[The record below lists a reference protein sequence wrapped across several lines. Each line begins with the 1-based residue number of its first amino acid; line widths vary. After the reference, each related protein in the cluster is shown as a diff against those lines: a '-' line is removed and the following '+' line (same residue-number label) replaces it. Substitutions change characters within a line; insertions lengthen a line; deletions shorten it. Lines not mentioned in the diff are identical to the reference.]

1 MQMNGRG
8 KCLVLLVLLTAV
20 GCAHPSS
27 DAGTT
32 TTTSA
37 PASTS
42 TTALPSA
49 VTVGESQ
56 NGHTIH
62 LERGEQLQVV
72 LSSTYWQFEPASNAA
87 VLSPNGPPRIVPKR
101 SGCVPGEG
109 CGTASVQYSTL
120 ARGNAEVLASRTSC
134 GEAMGCTAATDHYVL
149 HVVVTE

>member
-1 MQMNGRG
+1 M
-8 KCLVLLVLLTAV
+8 LLVLLAAL

-27 DAGTT
+27 GSRTT
-32 TTTSA
+32 TTTPA

-49 VTVGESQ
+49 VTVGDSQ

-72 LSSTYWQFEPASNAA
+72 LSSTYWQFEPPSNAA
-87 VLSPNGPPRIVPKR
+87 VLSPDGPPRIVPKR
-101 SGCVPGEG
+101 AECVPGEG
-109 CGTASVQYSTL
+109 CGTASEQYSTL
-120 ARGNAEVLASRTSC
+120 ARGNASVLATRTSC
-134 GEAMGCTAATDHYVL
+134 GEAMGCTAATDHYLL